1 MAGATTR
8 KRLFGPALLT
18 SATATKYTAP
28 ALTLTAVNQIRVS
41 NGSTAAATLTI
52 SIGADAAGTR
62 INDAESIPANSVKD
76 YYFSPGLIL
85 ATAELIAAFSGTTGV
100 LTLTMFGSET
110 VLG

>member
-1 MAGATTR
+1 MPGATTR

-28 ALTLTAVNQIRVS
+28 AGSTAVIRKFHVS

-62 INDAESIPANSVKD
+62 IVDAESIPANSTRE
-76 YYFSPGLIL
+76 YWGPETL
-85 ATAELIAAFSGTTGV
+85 AAAELIAAFSGTTGV
-100 LTLTMFGSET
+100 LTLTIDGEET
-110 VLG
+110 LTG